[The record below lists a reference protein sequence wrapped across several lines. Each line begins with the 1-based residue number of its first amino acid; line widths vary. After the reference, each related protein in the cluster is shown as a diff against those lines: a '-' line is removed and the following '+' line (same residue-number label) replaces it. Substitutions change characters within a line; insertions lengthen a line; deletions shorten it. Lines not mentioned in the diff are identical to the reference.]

1 MRQFLVIFWNGETE
15 QSSRHEQF
23 VTRVRD
29 LESKGVLVYDVGSTS
44 AILGEGSAGFEVE
57 ELQR

>member
-1 MRQFLVIFWNGETE
+1 
-15 QSSRHEQF
+15 